1 MDEANR
7 VELSGTLAE
16 LGALRHTP
24 AGIPIVDLRIRH
36 ESETI
41 EAGSTRKVEAE
52 VEAIAF
58 QAQARLLA
66 AAAPGSPLRVEGFL
80 CAKSRRS
87 KKLVLHLTKI
97 EFSEGV

>member
-7 VELSGTLAE
+7 VELSGRIAE

-24 AGIPIVDLRIRH
+24 AGIPLIELRIRH
-36 ESETI
+36 ESEI
-41 EAGSTRKVEAE
+41 AEAGSTRKVEVE

-58 QAQARLLA
+58 QAQARLIA
-66 AAAPGSPLRVEGFL
+66 AATPGSPLRIEGFL

-97 EFSEGV
+97 EFIEGV

>member
-1 MDEANR
+1 LDEANR

-24 AGIPIVDLRIRH
+24 AGIPVIEVRIRH
-36 ESETI
+36 ESQAE
-41 EAGSTRKVEAE
+41 EAGSRRKVEAE

-58 QAQARLLA
+58 QTDARLLA
-66 AAAPGSPLRVEGFL
+66 AAAPGSALRAEGFL

-97 EFSEGV
+97 EFTEGV

>member
-1 MDEANR
+1 LDQANR

-24 AGIPIVDLRIRH
+24 AGIPVIDCRIRH
-36 ESETI
+36 ESEAA
-41 EAGSTRKVEAE
+41 EAGSRRKVEAE

-58 QAQARLLA
+58 QAESRLGA

-97 EFSEGV
+97 EFTEGV

>member
-1 MDEANR
+1 LDEANR
-7 VELSGTLAE
+7 VELSGTIAE

-24 AGIPIVDLRIRH
+24 AGLPLIDLRIRH
-36 ESETI
+36 ESEVA

-58 QAQARLLA
+58 QTQARLLA

-97 EFSEGV
+97 EFTEGV

>member
-1 MDEANR
+1 LDGANR
-7 VELSGTLAE
+7 VELSGSIAE

-24 AGIPIVDLRIRH
+24 AGIPIIDLRIRH
-36 ESETI
+36 ESETV
-41 EAGSTRKVEAE
+41 EAGSARKVEAE

-58 QAQARLLA
+58 ETQARLLA

-87 KKLVLHLTKI
+87 KKLVLHLTRI
-97 EFSEGV
+97 EFFEGA

>member
-7 VELSGTLAE
+7 VELTGRIAE

-36 ESETI
+36 ESETV
-41 EAGSTRKVEAE
+41 EAGSARKVEAE

-58 QAQARLLA
+58 QAEARLLA

-97 EFSEGV
+97 EFSEGA

>member
-1 MDEANR
+1 LDEANR
-7 VELSGTLAE
+7 VELTGRIAE

-36 ESETI
+36 ESETV

>member
-1 MDEANR
+1 LDEANR

-24 AGIPIVDLRIRH
+24 AGIPVVDFRIRH
-36 ESETI
+36 ESQLA
-41 EAGSTRKVEAE
+41 EAGTRRKVEAE

-66 AAAPGSPLRVEGFL
+66 AAAPGSPIRVEGFL

-97 EFSEGV
+97 EFTEGV

>member
-1 MDEANR
+1 LDEANR

-24 AGIPIVDLRIRH
+24 AGIPVIELRIRH
-36 ESETI
+36 ESEAV
-41 EAGSTRKVEAE
+41 EAGSRRKVEAE

-58 QAQARLLA
+58 QTDARLLA
-66 AAAPGSPLRVEGFL
+66 AAATGSPLRAEGFL

-97 EFSEGV
+97 EFTEGV

>member
-7 VELSGTLAE
+7 VELTGRIAE

-36 ESETI
+36 ESETV

-97 EFSEGV
+97 EFTEGV

>member
-7 VELSGTLAE
+7 VELSGTIAE

-36 ESETI
+36 ESETA

>member
-24 AGIPIVDLRIRH
+24 AGIPLIELRIRH
-36 ESETI
+36 ESEAD
-41 EAGSTRKVEAE
+41 EAGSRRKVEAE

-58 QAQARLLA
+58 QTQARLLA

-97 EFSEGV
+97 EFTEGV

>member
-24 AGIPIVDLRIRH
+24 AGIPVIEFRIRH
-36 ESETI
+36 ESQAV
-41 EAGSTRKVEAE
+41 EAGSSRKVEAE

-58 QAQARLLA
+58 QTDARLLA
-66 AAAPGSPLRVEGFL
+66 AAAPGSALRVEGFL

>member
-1 MDEANR
+1 MDQANR
-7 VELSGTLAE
+7 VELSGTLAQ

-24 AGIPIVDLRIRH
+24 AGIPLIELRIRH
-36 ESETI
+36 ESQAA
-41 EAGSTRKVEAE
+41 EAGSRRRVEAE

-58 QAQARLLA
+58 QSHARLLA
-66 AAAPGSPLRVEGFL
+66 AAAPGSALRVEGFL

-97 EFSEGV
+97 EFTEGV

>member
-24 AGIPIVDLRIRH
+24 AGIPVIEVRIRH
-36 ESETI
+36 ESEAV
-41 EAGSTRKVEAE
+41 EAGSRRKVEAE

-58 QAQARLLA
+58 QADARLLA
-66 AAAPGSPLRVEGFL
+66 AAAPGSPLRAEGFL

-97 EFSEGV
+97 EFTEGV

>member
-7 VELSGTLAE
+7 VELSGRIAE

-36 ESETI
+36 ESETV

-97 EFSEGV
+97 EFTEGV

>member
-7 VELSGTLAE
+7 VELSGRIAE

-36 ESETI
+36 ESETV

>member
-1 MDEANR
+1 VIDC
-7 VELSGTLAE
+7 
-16 LGALRHTP
+16 
-24 AGIPIVDLRIRH
+24 RIRH
-36 ESETI
+36 ESEAA
-41 EAGSTRKVEAE
+41 EAGSRRKVEAE

-58 QAQARLLA
+58 QADARLVA

-97 EFSEGV
+97 EFTEGV

>member
-1 MDEANR
+1 M
-7 VELSGTLAE
+7 
-16 LGALRHTP
+16 GALRHTP
-24 AGIPIVDLRIRH
+24 AGIPAIELRIHH
-36 ESETI
+36 ESEAA

-58 QAQARLLA
+58 ETQARLLA

-97 EFSEGV
+97 EFIEGV

>member
-7 VELSGTLAE
+7 VELSGRIAE

-36 ESETI
+36 ESETV

-58 QAQARLLA
+58 QADARLLA
-66 AAAPGSPLRVEGFL
+66 AAAPGSALRAEGFL

-97 EFSEGV
+97 EFTEGV